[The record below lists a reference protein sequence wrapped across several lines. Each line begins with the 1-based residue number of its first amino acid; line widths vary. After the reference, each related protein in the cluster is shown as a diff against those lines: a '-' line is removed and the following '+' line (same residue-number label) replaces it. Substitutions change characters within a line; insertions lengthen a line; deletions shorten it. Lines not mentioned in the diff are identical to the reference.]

1 MLPDLADKREDFVTL
16 IREHLGKDDGVPV
29 NRHYSGAS
37 HRMIEER
44 A

>member
-1 MLPDLADKREDFVTL
+1 MLPDLADKRDYFVTL
-16 IREHLGKDDGVPV
+16 IEEHLGKDDGVPV
-29 NRHYSGAS
+29 NHQYSGAS